1 MPVDKAA
8 EQFLF
13 FICEESGCVWG
24 EEGGWRGV
32 PRPGDLT
39 GMICSYTSSF
49 FVQNNSLLFVCIGIY
64 FAFHAPENQ
73 PCLLFSFFFHLF
85 HYILLML
92 LLFFLFS
99 LSSSTPCCSSLS
111 FSKLLSSPSLPDS
124 SFKSQTSN
132 AALK

>member
-92 LLFFLFS
+92 LLFFYFPFRLLPPAVLLYPFP
-99 LSSSTPCCSSLS
+99 SSSPP
-111 FSKLLSSPSLPDS
+111 LLYPIL
-124 SFKSQTSN
+124 
-132 AALK
+132 ALKARHLMLP